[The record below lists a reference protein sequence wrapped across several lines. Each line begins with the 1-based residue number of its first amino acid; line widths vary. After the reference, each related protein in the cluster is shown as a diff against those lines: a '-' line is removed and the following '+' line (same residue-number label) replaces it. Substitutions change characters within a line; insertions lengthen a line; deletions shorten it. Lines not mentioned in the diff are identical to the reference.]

1 MRPRIV
7 LASTNAGKLRE
18 YRALAASGPLDGLVE
33 VLAPGDPALGGRAMP
48 EVPEESL
55 DLGANA
61 AAKARAAAATFGCL
75 AVADDTGLE
84 VDALGGAPG
93 PRAAR
98 YAGPGATDA
107 QRVARLLEALRGVPA
122 ERRTARFR
130 CAIAVAEPPGAGG
143 EGQTQVWLFEGVCEG
158 RILEAPRGGGGFGYD
173 PVFWVPEA
181 GRSFAELSLEEKNR
195 LSHRARAW
203 RKAELLLV
211 ERLLG
216 GGPPAA
222 GRGAGRGAGI

>member
-1 MRPRIV
+1 MRPRLV
-7 LASTNAGKLRE
+7 VASTNAGKLRE

-48 EVPEESL
+48 EVSEESM
-55 DLGANA
+55 DLAVNA
-61 AAKARAAAATFGCL
+61 AAKARVAAATYGCL

-98 YAGPGATDA
+98 WAGPGATDA
-107 QRVARLLEALRGVPA
+107 QRIARLLEALRDVPP

-130 CAIAVAEPPGAGG
+130 CAIAVAEPPGATGG
-143 EGQTQVWLFEGVCEG
+143 GQPRVWIFEGVLEG
-158 RILEAPRGGGGFGYD
+158 RILEAPAGGGGFGYD

-181 GRSFAELSLEEKNR
+181 SRSLAELSLEEKNR

-203 RKAELLLV
+203 RKAERLV
-211 ERLLG
+211 AERLLEG
-216 GGPPAA
+216 
-222 GRGAGRGAGI
+222 GRGAGI